1 MSYYQKH
8 VFVCTNQKPE
18 PKACCAN
25 HSSAETLEYLK
36 SRLLEYGMHGPGKV
50 RVSKSGCLG
59 RCAQGPCTVV
69 YPEGKWFRLASP
81 EDVDNFIAG
90 YLHTGVENLAIAM
103 DKDA

>member
-25 HSSAETLEYLK
+25 HASTATLDYLK
-36 SRLLEYGMHGPGKV
+36 TRLLELGLHGPNMV
-50 RVSKSGCLG
+50 RISKSGCLG

-69 YPEGKWFRLASP
+69 YPEGKWFRLHSEA
-81 EDVDNFIAG
+81 DVDIFIED
-90 YLHTGVENLAIAM
+90 YLQSGAEVPAIAM
-103 DKDA
+103 DS

>member
-8 VFVCTNQKPE
+8 IFVCTNQKPE

-25 HSSAETLEYLK
+25 HASAEIFDYLK
-36 SRLLEYGMHGPGKV
+36 SRLLELGLHGPGMV

-69 YPEGKWFRLASP
+69 YPEGNWFHLRSEA
-81 EDVDNFIAG
+81 DVDRLITQ
-90 YLHTGVENLAIAM
+90 YLQAQAEVPDIAM
-103 DKDA
+103 DS